1 MEKIY
6 KRENYLNKIRG
17 FYKDDMIK
25 VISGIRRCG
34 KSFFL
39 KSIIQELLENGIKEK
54 DIIYIELDKKGYK
67 DIKTSKQLEKVI
79 DEKIIDDDFK
89 YLFIDEIQNVKDFE
103 SLINSYREEGNIS
116 IFITGSNSYL
126 LSGELVTKLT
136 GRYIEIEMMT
146 LSFYEYVDM
155 KRFLNK
161 NVNENIYL
169 EFEEYIRNGGFPKS
183 LYYDNYDEKITYT
196 SSVIN
201 QIFDKDIKTSNK
213 IKDKALFERIE
224 KFVINNFGAVI
235 SIKNIYNYL
244 KDEVKINVDRRTIKR
259 YLDILEKAKIIYS
272 CELFDIK
279 SKSIL
284 KGEKKY
290 YLADL
295 SIYYSQNTDNRI
307 NYGPVLENVMYSYLK
322 SKNYKLSVGYI
333 GKLECDFI
341 ARANYDDYYYI
352 QVSKDISN
360 KDTEE
365 REYRPFYMIKELYPR
380 YLFTMDMLL
389 QKRDGVNHVNIVDFI
404 YNNKNLWMY
413 SINNWIDLKKISRKK
428 QRRYRK

>member
-6 KRENYLNKIRG
+6 KREDYLKKIRG
-17 FYKDDMIK
+17 FYNDDMIK

-34 KSFFL
+34 KSYFL
-39 KSIIQELLENGIKEK
+39 KSIIQELLENGINSK
-54 DIIYIELDKKGYK
+54 DIIYIELDKKEYK
-67 DIKTSKQLEKVI
+67 DIRTSKQLEKAI
-79 DEKIIDDDFK
+79 DEKITDDDFK
-89 YLFIDEIQNVKDFE
+89 YLFIDEIQNVKNFE
-103 SLINSYREEGNIS
+103 TLINSYREEGNIS

-136 GRYIEIEMMT
+136 GRYVEIEMMT
-146 LSFYEYVDM
+146 LSFYEYVEM
-155 KRFLNK
+155 KKFLQK
-161 NVNENIYL
+161 SVNENIYL
-169 EFEEYIRNGGFPKS
+169 EFDEYIRNGGFPKS
-183 LYYDNYDEKITYT
+183 LYYDNYEEKITYT

-201 QIFDKDIKTSNK
+201 QIFEKDIKTSNK
-213 IKDKALFERIE
+213 IKDKFLFDRIE
-224 KFVINNFGAVI
+224 KFIINNFGAVI
-235 SIKNIYNYL
+235 STNSIYKYL
-244 KDEVKINVDRRTIKR
+244 QDKVKINVDRRTIKR

-279 SKSIL
+279 SKSVL

-295 SIYYSQNTDNRI
+295 SIYYAQNTDNRI
-307 NYGPVLENVMYSYLK
+307 NYGPVLENIIYSYLK
-322 SKNYKLSVGYI
+322 SKNYNLSVGYI

-341 ARANYDDYYYI
+341 ARTNYDNYYYI

-365 REYRPFYMIKELYPR
+365 REYRPFYMIKDLYPR

-389 QKRDGVNHVNIVDFI
+389 QKRDGINHVNIVNFI
-404 YNNKNLWMY
+404 YNNENL
-413 SINNWIDLKKISRKK
+413 
-428 QRRYRK
+428 

>member
-6 KRENYLNKIRG
+6 KREDYLKKVRA
-17 FYKDDMIK
+17 FYNDDMIK

-39 KSIIQELLENGIKEK
+39 KSIIQELLEKGVKEK
-54 DIIYIELDKKGYK
+54 DIIYIELDKKEYK
-67 DIKTSKQLEKVI
+67 NIKKSTQLEKII
-79 DEKIIDDDFK
+79 DDKIIDDDFK
-89 YLFIDEIQNVKDFE
+89 YLVIDEVQNVKDFE
-103 SLINSYREEGNIS
+103 PLINSYRETGNIS

-155 KRFLNK
+155 KRFLGK
-161 NVNENIYL
+161 YVNDNIYL

-183 LYYDNYDEKITYT
+183 LYYDNYDAKITYT
-196 SSVIN
+196 SSVID

-213 IKDKALFERIE
+213 IKDKALFEAIE

-235 SIKNIYNYL
+235 SIKNIQNYL
-244 KDEVKINVDRRTIKR
+244 QKGIKVSVDRRTIKR
-259 YLDILEKAKIIYS
+259 YLDILEKAKILYS
-272 CELFDIK
+272 CDLFDIK
-279 SKSIL
+279 SKVVL

-307 NYGPVLENVMYSYLK
+307 NYGSVLENVMYSYLK

-341 ARANYDDYYYI
+341 ARENYDEYYYI

-360 KDTEE
+360 NETEE
-365 REYRPFYMIKELYPR
+365 REYKPFYMIKDSYPR

-389 QKRDGVNHVNIVDFI
+389 QKRDGVNHFNIVDFI
-404 YNNKNLWMY
+404 YNNKNL
-413 SINNWIDLKKISRKK
+413 
-428 QRRYRK
+428 

>member
-6 KRENYLNKIRG
+6 KREDYLKKIRG
-17 FYKDDMIK
+17 FYNDDMIK

-67 DIKTSKQLEKVI
+67 NIKTSKQLEKVI
-79 DEKIIDDDFK
+79 DEKIVDNDFK
-89 YLFIDEIQNVKDFE
+89 YLFIDEIQNVKGFE
-103 SLINSYREEGNIS
+103 TLINSYREEGNIS

-146 LSFYEYVDM
+146 LSFFEYVDM

-161 NVNENIYL
+161 SVNENIYL

-183 LYYDNYDEKITYT
+183 LYYDNYEEKITYT

-201 QIFDKDIKTSNK
+201 QIFDKDIKTSNR
-213 IKDKALFERIE
+213 INDRALFETIK

-244 KDEVKINVDRRTIKR
+244 KKEVKINVDRRTIKR

-272 CELFDIK
+272 CDLFDIK
-279 SKSIL
+279 SKSVL
-284 KGEKKY
+284 KGERKY

-307 NYGPVLENVMYSYLK
+307 NYGPVLENVIYSYLK

-352 QVSKDISN
+352 QVSKDISD

-380 YLFTMDMLL
+380 YLFTMDLLL
-389 QKRDGVNHVNIVDFI
+389 QKRDGINHVNIVDFI
-404 YNNKNLWMY
+404 YNNKNL
-413 SINNWIDLKKISRKK
+413 
-428 QRRYRK
+428 